1 MGTTLSQD
9 NAKYLSV
16 ISTMEVAAGQGAMG
30 KLVYAG
36 NLWPLG
42 VADTNAVGATP
53 QGRQMRREIDAAFDD
68 ARAMVVAGYVKA
80 SAAIKGDEAAG
91 LLMKKWFGRRETQVG
106 ATDWWLGAHRILG
119 NLQTQLMRDIKVY
132 YRGAD
137 SLVGAD
143 NDYPGKTGKLTAQ
156 DVSGYAET
164 YGSAADGNIGL
175 CKLFFRRES
184 GGVFKTAQKGRDCV
198 GGCLAH
204 ELSHNY
210 CGTEDHDAPG
220 GGTCYGDAACQS
232 LAKKRRRRAWYN
244 ADNIEYFCEDA
255 YFGLV
260 SSKASISSG
269 ATSSVSNVRQAH
281 LNVMEQLKPA
291 EKQDLLKLG
300 PKGAAKVTGS
310 VALLKAQ
317 IQASAVAQDPTL
329 SVDDVPSPGRNRIA
343 ELRARFD
350 HQ

>member
-1 MGTTLSQD
+1 MGTTLAQD
-9 NAKYLSV
+9 NAKYLAV
-16 ISTMEVAAGQGAMG
+16 TTTMEVFAGQGAMG
-30 KLVYAG
+30 KLVFAG

-42 VADTNAVGATP
+42 VINTNAVGATS
-53 QGRQMRREIDAAFDD
+53 QGRQMRREIDAAFAD

-80 SAAIKGDEAAG
+80 SAAIKSDEAAG
-91 LLMKKWFGRRETQVG
+91 LMMKKWFGRRQTGVG
-106 ATDWWLGAHRILG
+106 ETDWWVGAHRILG
-119 NLQTQLMRDIKVY
+119 NLQTQLMQDINVY

-137 SLVGAD
+137 SLVGSP
-143 NDYPGKTGKLTAQ
+143 NDYPGKVGNLTAD

-184 GGVFKTAQKGRDCV
+184 GGVFKTAQRGRDCV

-220 GGTCYGDAACQS
+220 GGTCYGDAACQA

-260 SSKASISSG
+260 ASKSSIDSG
-269 ATSSVSNVRQAH
+269 ATSSVGNVRTAH
-281 LNVMEQLKPA
+281 LNVLQQLQPVT
-291 EKQDLLKLG
+291 KQQLLQQG
-300 PKGAAKVTGS
+300 PKGATQVTGS

-317 IQASAVAQDPTL
+317 IQASAIAQDPTL
-329 SVDDVPSPGRNRIA
+329 SVQPVQPPSRNRIS
-343 ELRARFD
+343 ELMTKFD
-350 HQ
+350 QQ